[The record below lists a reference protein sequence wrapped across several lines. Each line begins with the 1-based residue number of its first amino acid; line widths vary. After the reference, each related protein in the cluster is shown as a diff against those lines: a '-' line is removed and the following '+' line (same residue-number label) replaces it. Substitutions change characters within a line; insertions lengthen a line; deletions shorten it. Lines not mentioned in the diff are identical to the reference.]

1 MNILRLAALLALASI
16 PLLLSRKEKDLKGE
30 LVEVDSENIFD
41 EVRPKERLSTPSR
54 SSTGRSRQSERW
66 SMNQRIPR

>member
-41 EVRPKERLSTPSR
+41 EELA
-54 SSTGRSRQSERW
+54 G
-66 SMNQRIPR
+66 